1 MARQNGEVVIHYS
14 ADGASP
20 LCARGK
26 VGVDDPRA
34 TTCGACM
41 RYPEWKAA
49 WKAEA
54 RRAKAKVPQL

>member
-1 MARQNGEVVIHYS
+1 MARQNGEEVVHY
-14 ADGASP
+14 AVDGTHP

-26 VGVDDPRA
+26 VGVDDPRE

-54 RRAKAKVPQL
+54 KRAKVPQ